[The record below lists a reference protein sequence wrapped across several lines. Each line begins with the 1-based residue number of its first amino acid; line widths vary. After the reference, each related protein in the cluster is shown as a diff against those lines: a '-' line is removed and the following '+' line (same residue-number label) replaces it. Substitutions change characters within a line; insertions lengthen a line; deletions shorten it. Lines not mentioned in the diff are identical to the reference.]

1 MPTYHK
7 RNKVGI
13 LDLSIPV
20 VNKKQ
25 KKTNKEIYNKND
37 NANMA
42 ESKNKSTKGKSI
54 SFLLGAGFSAPK
66 GYPIGNQLNEKLLTC
81 TGDNFAFSPSGTLVV
96 NNDGTKPDLGYK
108 NQYDI

>member
-42 ESKNKSTKGKSI
+42 ESKNKSIKRKI
-54 SFLLGAGFSAPK
+54 DLLLLMVLAFLLPK

-81 TGDNFAFSPSGTLVV
+81 TGDNFALAQVE
-96 NNDGTKPDLGYK
+96 L
-108 NQYDI
+108 

>member
-25 KKTNKEIYNKND
+25 KNT
-37 NANMA
+37 
-42 ESKNKSTKGKSI
+42 
-54 SFLLGAGFSAPK
+54 
-66 GYPIGNQLNEKLLTC
+66 GNH
-81 TGDNFAFSPSGTLVV
+81 
-96 NNDGTKPDLGYK
+96 
-108 NQYDI
+108 

>member
-25 KKTNKEIYNKND
+25 KKTNKEIYNKMIMQIWLNLR
-37 NANMA
+37 
-42 ESKNKSTKGKSI
+42 I
-54 SFLLGAGFSAPK
+54 
-66 GYPIGNQLNEKLLTC
+66 NQQKENR
-81 TGDNFAFSPSGTLVV
+81 SPF
-96 NNDGTKPDLGYK
+96 Y
-108 NQYDI
+108 

>member
-54 SFLLGAGFSAPK
+54 SFLLGAGCAKRVSDRK
-66 GYPIGNQLNEKLLTC
+66 SVKRKTI
-81 TGDNFAFSPSGTLVV
+81 
-96 NNDGTKPDLGYK
+96 DLYG
-108 NQYDI
+108 

>member
-54 SFLLGAGFSAPK
+54 SF
-66 GYPIGNQLNEKLLTC
+66 
-81 TGDNFAFSPSGTLVV
+81 
-96 NNDGTKPDLGYK
+96 
-108 NQYDI
+108 